1 MRMYDIAVA
10 SQPLQKLIEQDLPL
24 RKAYELAMLVTK
36 LNPLLSFY
44 GAQLMQGRDQAELNS
59 LEIDLDV
66 RRVELTLDTDVKLS
80 AGDIKCLEP
89 FVLFTE
95 ATGDD

>member
-1 MRMYDIAVA
+1 MKMYDIAVA
-10 SQPLQKLIEQDLPL
+10 SKPLQKLIEQDLPL

-44 GAQLMQGRDQAELNS
+44 GEQLMQGRDQAELNS
-59 LEIDLDV
+59 LEI
-66 RRVELTLDTDVKLS
+66 ELTLDTDVKLS

-89 FVLFTE
+89 FVIFAE
-95 ATGDD
+95 ATNDD